1 MDDEPYK
8 LNLQT
13 VADYRLL
20 RYPRAAIVPTRMPLS
35 VRPSAFR
42 RRHFPDVPIREWN
55 DWRWQL
61 RNSFKDRPQLERV
74 LQLSANERAAL
85 EAGRQLP
92 TQVTPY
98 YASLLSE
105 TNPDDPLRRTMVMTT
120 EELQRSA
127 GEADDPLDE
136 DGDLRAPGIVHR
148 YPDRVL
154 FLVTPVCPVYCRYC
168 TRSRMVGD
176 PAGHPLGVEQW
187 RAGIAYIA
195 ANPQIRDVLLSG
207 GDPLLLADDRLDWL
221 LSQLRAIPHVE
232 VLRIGTKVPVVL
244 PQRIT
249 PALVRVL
256 KRYHPLW
263 MSVHFLHS
271 DELTPEV
278 GSACT
283 RLADAGIPLGSQT
296 VLLAGVNDDVDTM
309 TRLMQGLMRIRVKP
323 YYLFQCDPV
332 TGTAHFRTPVATG
345 LEIMRG
351 LRGHTTGYA
360 VPTFAIDGP
369 GGGGKIPLLP
379 DSQLRR
385 EGEHILLRSFDGKDY
400 RYPDVAVRRTSNTQ
414 KHEV

>member
-1 MDDEPYK
+1 MPSG
-8 LNLQT
+8 
-13 VADYRLL
+13 APIS
-20 RYPRAAIVPTRMPLS
+20 PRST
-35 VRPSAFR
+35 AFR
-42 RRHFPDVPIREWN
+42 RRHFPDVAAGDWN

-61 RNSFKDRPQLERV
+61 RHSFKDLPQLERV

-105 TNPDDPLRRTMVMTT
+105 TSADDPLRRTMIMTP
-120 EELQRSA
+120 EELQHA
-127 GEADDPLDE
+127 DGEADDPLDE
-136 DGDLRAPGIVHR
+136 DGDMRAPGIVHR

-168 TRSRMVGD
+168 TRSRLVGD

-195 ANPQIRDVLLSG
+195 AHPEVRDVLLSG
-207 GDPLLLADDRLDWL
+207 GDPLLLSDDRLDWL
-221 LSQLRAIPHVE
+221 LAQLRAIPHVE
-232 VLRIGTKVPVVL
+232 VLRIGTKVPAVL

-256 KRYHPLW
+256 KRYHPFW
-263 MSVHFLHS
+263 MSVHFIHP

-278 GSACT
+278 ACGCE
-283 RLADAGIPLGSQT
+283 RLANAGIPLGSQT
-296 VLLAGVNDDVDTM
+296 VLLAGVNDDVETM
-309 TRLMQGLMRIRVKP
+309 TRLMRGLMRIRVRP

-332 TGTAHFRTPVATG
+332 TGTSHFRTPVSTG
-345 LEIMRG
+345 LDIMRG

-379 DSQLRR
+379 DSSLRR
-385 EGEHILLRSFDGKDY
+385 DDTHVLLRSFDGNDY
-400 RYPDVAVRRTSNTQ
+400 RYPDNVANTTARR
-414 KHEV
+414 KHDM